1 MLAWLQEGLG
11 DSGTAVLAGFAIGAA
26 FGAFAQASRF
36 CLRAATLSF
45 WRGQL
50 EAPVAVWV
58 VAFSVALLATQ
69 GLMVQ
74 GVLDPQGIRA
84 LNAASSLSGALL
96 GGAMFGV
103 GMVMT
108 RGCASRLLVLSAN
121 GNLRA
126 LVSGLIFA
134 VTAQASLRGV
144 LAPAR
149 EAAAGF
155 ATIGPGTGLDVLSA
169 TGTTH
174 ASGLVFGFACLAV
187 GLGFAWRTRIALAT
201 LAAAAGVGLM
211 VAVAWAATAYLAAS
225 SFDPQPV
232 KSLSFTGPSAN
243 VLMAFLTGA
252 HVDFDLGLVPG
263 VVAGSFL
270 SAYTRREL
278 KLEGFH
284 DGVGMSRYITG
295 AGLMGF
301 GGMLAGGCAIGA
313 GVSGA
318 AVFATTAWATL
329 LSMWIAAGLADVVLD
344 RRGGS
349 S

>member
-1 MLAWLQEGLG
+1 MLPWLQEGLG
-11 DSGTAVLAGFAIGAA
+11 DSGTAALAGFAIGAG

-58 VAFSVALLATQ
+58 VSFSIALLATQ

-84 LNAASSLSGALL
+84 LNAASSLSGALV
-96 GGAMFGV
+96 GGALFGV

-155 ATIGPGTGLDVLSA
+155 ATIGPGIGLDLLSV

-174 ASGLVFGFACLAV
+174 AAGLLFGCACLIV
-187 GLGFAWRTRIALAT
+187 GLGFAWRTRVALCK
-201 LAAAAGVGLM
+201 LAAAAGVGLI
-211 VAVAWAATAYLAAS
+211 VAAAWAVTAHLAAS

-243 VLMAFLTGA
+243 VLMAFLTGV

-263 VVAGSFL
+263 VFVGSFL
-270 SAYTRREL
+270 SAFTRGEL

-284 DGVGMSRYITG
+284 DGAGMSRYITG
-295 AGLMGF
+295 SVLMGF

-318 AVFATTAWATL
+318 ALFATTAWATL
-329 LSMWIAAGLADVVLD
+329 FSMWFAAGLADLVLD
-344 RRGGS
+344 RRGRS
-349 S
+349 F